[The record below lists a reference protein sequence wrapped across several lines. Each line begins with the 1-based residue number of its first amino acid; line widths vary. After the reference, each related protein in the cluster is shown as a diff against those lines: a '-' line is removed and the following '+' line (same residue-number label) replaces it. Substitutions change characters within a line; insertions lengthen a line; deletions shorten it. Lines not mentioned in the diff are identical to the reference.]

1 MLFNSLIFI
10 FLFLP
15 VVWAGYQL
23 IRRHMGLRAAFGFLI
38 LGSLFFYAYWRPV
51 YLFLILGSVFFNY
64 AAGRR
69 VVRSDH
75 KKKWLAMGVA
85 GNLLLLGFFK
95 YTDFVISIIND
106 AGAAALPLQHIM
118 LPLAISFFTFQQIA
132 FLTDCYRGKTEEK
145 KLLDYML
152 FVSFFPQLIA
162 GPIVHHREIM
172 PQFKA
177 QGRDYVPAAMV
188 AGGLTLF
195 SIGLFKKAVL
205 ADTAAISANTVFGA
219 AQAGEAL
226 SLFDA
231 WGGAFA
237 YSFQIYFDFSGYSD
251 MAIGLGLLFGVI
263 LPMNFYAPYLAGG
276 FIDFWRRW
284 HITLS
289 RFLRDN
295 LYIPLGGNR
304 NGHVR
309 HGVNILI
316 TMLLGGLWHGAAW
329 TFVVWGGLHGVFI
342 VLNHMLRAFLKNITV
357 PRLMT
362 VPFTFLLVTVL
373 WVFFRAESFDAALVM
388 LSGMVDVSNTAPALM
403 ADKKSWALLVLMF
416 AVTFTLPNSMKFTG
430 LDKGGE
436 NIEELRGR
444 SLVEYVPF
452 VKNYA
457 HWSPHVIHALLTAG
471 LFLLALMFMQSN
483 LGKEF
488 IYFDF

>member
-23 IRRHMGLRAAFGFLI
+23 IRRHMGLRAAFGFLV
-38 LGSLFFYAYWRPV
+38 LGSLFFYAYWRPE
-51 YLFLILGSVFFNY
+51 YLFLILGSIFFNY
-64 AAGRR
+64 ATGRR
-69 VVRSDH
+69 IIRSDH
-75 KKKWLAMGVA
+75 KKKWLAVGVA
-85 GNLLLLGFFK
+85 GNLALLGFFK

-106 AGAAALPLQHIM
+106 VSAASVPLQHIM

-162 GPIVHHREIM
+162 GPIVHHKEIM
-172 PQFKA
+172 PQFRA

-195 SIGLFKKAVL
+195 TIGLFKKAVL
-205 ADTAAISANTVFGA
+205 ADTAAISANTIFGA
-219 AQAGEAL
+219 AQGGQAL

-251 MAIGLGLLFGVI
+251 MAIGLGLLFGVT
-263 LPMNFYAPYLAGG
+263 LPVNFYAPYHATG

-304 NGHVR
+304 EGR
-309 HGVNILI
+309 ARQGANILI

-342 VLNHMLRAFLKNITV
+342 VLNHMLRAVLKGITI
-357 PRLMT
+357 PRLIT

-373 WVFFRAESFDAALVM
+373 WVFFRAESFDAALVI
-388 LSGMVDVSNTAPALM
+388 LAGMVDFSNTAPGLM
-403 ADKKSWALLVLMF
+403 ADKKSWALMAVLF
-416 AVTFTLPNSMKFTG
+416 AITFTLPNSMKFMG
-430 LDKGGE
+430 LDKKE
-436 NIEELRGR
+436 AELEGLDGRGFM
-444 SLVEYVPF
+444 EYLPF
-452 VKNYA
+452 VRRYTR
-457 HWSPHVIHALLTAG
+457 WSPHVIHALITAG
-471 LFLLALMFMQSN
+471 LFLLALLFMQSN